1 MATVTSL
8 RKTQRGDVC
17 KLGSIIQS
25 YKANFGVNCIQLE
38 VASSYFMLHINVRVV
53 CDNSRDVY
61 ETSFLKAHLGKT
73 LLFNIEVC
81 ANRQ

>member
-1 MATVTSL
+1 MCVNW
-8 RKTQRGDVC
+8 G
-17 KLGSIIQS
+17 QS

-61 ETSFLKAHLGKT
+61 ETSFLKAHSILRYVQTGSKD
-73 LLFNIEVC
+73 
-81 ANRQ
+81 